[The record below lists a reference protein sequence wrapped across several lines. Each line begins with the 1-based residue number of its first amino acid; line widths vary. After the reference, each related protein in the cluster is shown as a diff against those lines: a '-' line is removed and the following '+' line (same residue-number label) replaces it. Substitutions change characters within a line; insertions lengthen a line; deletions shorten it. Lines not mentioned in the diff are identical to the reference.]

1 MQHEKLTKGIFFGF
15 IGNLLF
21 VGFGLICLL
30 FYTTYKDGSFF
41 SRLLEALAYSI
52 EFLGFGFLLYADWL
66 LIKSVRMRNLLKIS
80 FTAYILLE
88 AIMMILELN
97 SAKIDGYEPYSLA
110 LAMVHAA
117 VSGMACFAFLQ
128 LDPDNVKWEVA
139 ICACFTLIVAG
150 MLGNILGIRIYF
162 SIITNAIGFA
172 VLFGAM
178 KFFRD
183 REEIDID
190 CYGDRASEAVFSSST
205 IFDSGKSD
213 SPKAEAEEI
222 EEIESDDANTD
233 IEE

>member
-1 MQHEKLTKGIFFGF
+1 MQREKLTKGIFFGL

-21 VGFGLICLL
+21 IGFGLVCLL
-30 FYTTYKDGSFF
+30 FYATYKDGSFF
-41 SRLLEALAYSI
+41 SRLLEAAAYSI
-52 EFLGFGFLLYADWL
+52 EFLGFGFLIYADWL
-66 LIKSVRMRNLLKIS
+66 LIKSVRMRDLLKIS
-80 FTAYILLE
+80 FTAYIFLE

-97 SAKIDGYEPYSLA
+97 SGKIAAYEPYSLA
-110 LAMVHAA
+110 LAMVHAT
-117 VSGMACFAFLQ
+117 VSGLACFAFLQ

-183 REEIDID
+183 REEINID

-205 IFDSGKSD
+205 IFDSGKSE
-213 SPKAEAEEI
+213 PKELEEAETEESEDAEI
-222 EEIESDDANTD
+222 SE
-233 IEE
+233 